1 MSDIKSYDHHII
13 SRDDINVENQLIK
26 EHKDRSGNVLRDK
39 FDIHGKLIWREK
51 LINSKKDKT
60 TSKVITQFTRNDKG
74 SITNRHDEIY
84 SASGELI
91 RLKELVRTGEGKSL
105 ITNITDTTYLDGVIS
120 LQVETKENHLKNLI
134 SKLTNKINSHGTT
147 TSLEEYQYDKDNNL
161 INVTEIVG
169 VFGSDGKFTG
179 GAKTNKIVTS
189 NGVISNQEYNKING
203 EGKTIFSEVNQFD
216 SLGNV
221 NKNTKRTVY
230 NDEIKEVIKYKDID
244 ANGKINGSVEEEII
258 YYEGNHTVNSKSIF
272 DSKRNL
278 IQTVEV
284 YQKEDT
290 GGNLVLRYET
300 SKDFINHSQSYI
312 DEKYEGNIISK

>member
-120 LQVETKENHLKNLI
+120 LQVETKENHLKNR
-134 SKLTNKINSHGTT
+134 S
-147 TSLEEYQYDKDNNL
+147 
-161 INVTEIVG
+161 
-169 VFGSDGKFTG
+169 
-179 GAKTNKIVTS
+179 
-189 NGVISNQEYNKING
+189 
-203 EGKTIFSEVNQFD
+203 
-216 SLGNV
+216 
-221 NKNTKRTVY
+221 
-230 NDEIKEVIKYKDID
+230 
-244 ANGKINGSVEEEII
+244 
-258 YYEGNHTVNSKSIF
+258 
-272 DSKRNL
+272 
-278 IQTVEV
+278 
-284 YQKEDT
+284 
-290 GGNLVLRYET
+290 
-300 SKDFINHSQSYI
+300 
-312 DEKYEGNIISK
+312 